1 MRFLGTVFYWYLWYS
16 FGIWMGYFYRF
27 NRKKHITG
35 IEKIPTERPVIFCS
49 NHPNAF
55 MDAIMVGSALPRR
68 NWFLARSDV
77 FRKKALAKFLGF
89 VGIIPIYRALEGT
102 ENLAKNDETFDK
114 CTSMLEE
121 NKCIL
126 IFSEGLCIQ
135 ERRLRKLKKGTARI
149 AFGAEEKNN
158 FNLNL
163 TIVPVGINYEAS
175 AWKFRSRVYIECGEP
190 FSMKDYEQ
198 LYRQDKAKAMNQ
210 FTRDLEKK
218 MAERLVI
225 IEDKENDELV
235 DGLEEILRDEWTE
248 AAGMNPENQNDTH
261 KISKEIA
268 SVVNAATIA
277 HPEKISDLKQQVDI
291 YREGLKEIGVR
302 DWLMRPK
309 GVESIGGSG
318 LLMDFLYF
326 VLLFPLWIFGMITN
340 YVPYKVPYA
349 LAQKIVKHM
358 EWHASISGTVG
369 TFLWQIWYGLTS
381 LAVALVSRNWYILGA
396 YMIAMPICGYIAQE
410 YWARMKKAKGKSAL
424 LSAFRSDKSKVE
436 KLVALRADIVAE
448 MNALRVR

>member
-27 NRKKHITG
+27 NRKKNITG
-35 IEKIPTERPVIFCS
+35 IERIPSDRPVIFCS

-114 CTSMLEE
+114 CTAMLED

-149 AFGAEEKNN
+149 AFGAEEKND
-158 FNLNL
+158 FKLNL
-163 TIVPVGINYEAS
+163 TIVPVGINYDS
-175 AWKFRSRVYIECGEP
+175 SPWKFRSRVYIECGEP
-190 FSMKDYEQ
+190 FAMKDYEA
-198 LYRQDKAKAMNQ
+198 LYRQDKARAMNQ

-218 MAERLVI
+218 MAECLVI
-225 IEDKENDELV
+225 IEDKANDELV
-235 DGLEEILRDEWTE
+235 NGLEDILLDEWTE
-248 AAGMNPENQNDTH
+248 AQGLDPENQNDRH
-261 KISKEIA
+261 IVSKQIA
-268 SVVNAATIA
+268 GAVNELTNTNAELVLSLR
-277 HPEKISDLKQQVDI
+277 EKVDT
-291 YREGLKEIGVR
+291 YLLGLKDIGVR

-309 GVESIGGSG
+309 GVESIGGTG
-318 LLMDFLYF
+318 LLWDFLYF
-326 VLLFPLWIFGMITN
+326 VLLFPVWLFGMITN

-358 EWHASISGTVG
+358 EWHSSISGTVG

-381 LAVALVSRNWYILGA
+381 LAVALIFRNWYILGA

-424 LSAFRSDKSKVE
+424 LSAFRSDKTQVE
-436 KLVALRADIVAE
+436 KLVTLRAEIVAE
-448 MNALRVR
+448 MNALRKN